1 MDVPLDAPLL
11 TVNSGATGFYRGVG
25 LDGIDP
31 ATLTAV
37 ERAANVDDR
46 WATTLA
52 ELTEPAEFMNLA
64 ATVTGRPGGEADLAV
79 WQAVLRGLGTIDL
92 VAPERHAHWATAA
105 ANLLAEVVERLG
117 WIPQPDEDD
126 RTRQLRGSILTA
138 AGTLADDPTVLAEAR
153 RRWDDPTIDS
163 APAVAAAVTT
173 IAATHG
179 DAATRAE
186 CRRRAEA
193 AVTAQDEQRHLRAL
207 ALFPDDAQMDNL
219 LAEVHDGTIRTQ
231 DAPFLIRSAL
241 AHPTARG
248 AVWRSVTDRWD
259 DLTGLLPSNSIA
271 RMLEGIRAL
280 VGEVEPDVDSFL
292 NDHPVPQGALM
303 VAQHRER
310 RLVNQRLRRRLLDG

>member
-1 MDVPLDAPLL
+1 M
-11 TVNSGATGFYRGVG
+11 
-25 LDGIDP
+25 
-31 ATLTAV
+31 
-37 ERAANVDDR
+37 
-46 WATTLA
+46 
-52 ELTEPAEFMNLA
+52 
-64 ATVTGRPGGEADLAV
+64 
-79 WQAVLRGLGTIDL
+79 
-92 VAPERHAHWATAA
+92 
-105 ANLLAEVVERLG
+105 
-117 WIPQPDEDD
+117 
-126 RTRQLRGSILTA
+126 
-138 AGTLADDPTVLAEAR
+138 
-153 RRWDDPTIDS
+153 
-163 APAVAAAVTT
+163 AAAVTT

-186 CRRRAEA
+186 WRRRAEA

-271 RMLEGIRAL
+271 RLLEGVRAL
-280 VGEVEPDVDSFL
+280 VGEVDPDVDSFL

-310 RLVNQRLRRRLLDG
+310 RLVNQRLRRRLLDGSSLRNRKSQVSIQTEPACSTKQSGHQGDLPSIRVSGHAGERLPRKGHPDGRRTSHPGIHPSITPQALGNPGR